1 MKRRIINKIGVLSI
15 LSATALMGCSDL
27 EIEETD
33 SIIDRETATAG
44 VFNGV
49 EDVESALTNAF
60 NGLNRV
66 GDQANIYALQEI
78 TTDEL
83 LVPTRGTDWGD
94 NGIWRTL
101 HQHTWDATHPH
112 ILATWNNWNS
122 SIFLTTEIIDPRSSA
137 SEEQLAQA
145 SFARA
150 YSTWIVMDNFGQVP
164 FRAPDEGPSVN
175 PMVMQRS
182 EALEF
187 ILDDLDV
194 AIAGLPEVSAG
205 NLDALARG
213 SKASARFLKAKILLN
228 AHIYREEQSAN
239 AGDMQEVISLVEAIE
254 ADGFALEEGYFEIF
268 EPSSDLETIWWL
280 PSAVGNRI
288 WSGLHYNQPAPDNA
302 GGGWN
307 GFSTL
312 SEFYDLFEGD
322 PNHNYI
328 DAGQE
333 ERRGWVPDASN
344 AGPDNLGIGWGFLI
358 NQQYSIEG
366 EPLPARGGK
375 PLSYT
380 REFPGLVGNS
390 DITGI
395 RTIKYHPVNGSFT
408 PHLLMFRY
416 SDAFL
421 MKAEAM
427 LRSGTGDP
435 TALVNQLRELRDASP
450 IGNVTESDLIDER
463 GREFYKEMWRRNDLI
478 RFGQFTKDWEF
489 KNPAAVGDETRN
501 LFPIPSNALLSN
513 PNLTQNPGY

>member
-1 MKRRIINKIGVLSI
+1 M
-15 LSATALMGCSDL
+15 TALTSCSDL

-49 EDVESALTNAF
+49 EDVESAVDNVM

-101 HQHTWDATHPH
+101 HQHTWDPTHNH
-112 ILATWNNWNS
+112 ILAVWNNWNS
-122 SIFLTTEIIDPRSSA
+122 TIFLATEIIDPRSNA
-137 SEEQLAQA
+137 NELQLAEA

-150 YSTWIVMDNFGQVP
+150 YATWIVMDNFGQVP
-164 FRAPDEGPSVN
+164 FREPDEGPSVN
-175 PMVMQRS
+175 PSVMQRP

-187 ILDDLDV
+187 VLNDLDV

-205 NLDALARG
+205 SMNELARG
-213 SKASARFLKAKILLN
+213 TKASARFLKAKVLLN
-228 AHIYREEQSAN
+228 AHIYRGQETADPN
-239 AGDMQEVISLVEAIE
+239 DMQEVISLVEAIE
-254 ADGFALEEGYFEIF
+254 ADGFALEQGYFEIF
-268 EPSSDLETIWWL
+268 EPSADLETIWWR
-280 PSAVGNRI
+280 PAAVGNRI
-288 WSGLHYNQPAPDNA
+288 WAGLHYNQPAPDNA

-312 SEFYDLFEGD
+312 AEFYDLFEGD
-322 PNHNYI
+322 PNHNYLG
-328 DAGQE
+328 AGQE
-333 ERRGWVPDASN
+333 ERRGWVPDEETAN
-344 AGPDNLGIGWGFLI
+344 EENFGIGWGFLI
-358 NQQYSIEG
+358 NQQYGPNG
-366 EPLPARGGK
+366 EPLAARGGK

-380 REFPGLVGNS
+380 RDFPGLVGNS

-395 RTIKYHPVNGSFT
+395 RTIKYHPSNGSFT
-408 PHLLMFRY
+408 PHLIMFRY

-427 LRSGTGDP
+427 MRMGEDA
-435 TALVNQLRELRDASP
+435 TALVNELRVLREATPLAT
-450 IGNVTESDLIDER
+450 VTMDDLIDER

-478 RFGQFTKDWEF
+478 RFGQFTKDWQF
-489 KNPAAVGDETRN
+489 KNEEAVGDETKN

>member
-1 MKRRIINKIGVLSI
+1 MKRQIINKIGLLSI

-33 SIIDRETATAG
+33 SIIDRETSTAG

-66 GDQANIYALQEI
+66 NDQANIYALQEI

-112 ILATWNNWNS
+112 ILATWNGWNS
-122 SIFLTTEIIDPRSSA
+122 SIFLTTEIIDPRSDA
-137 SEEQLAQA
+137 NEEQLAQA

-150 YSTWIVMDNFGQVP
+150 YATWIIMDNFGQVP
-164 FRAPDEGPSVN
+164 FREPDEGPSVD
-175 PMVMQRS
+175 PIVMQRP

-205 NLDALARG
+205 NMDALTRG
-213 SKASARFLKAKILLN
+213 TKASARFLKAKALIN
-228 AHIYREEQSAN
+228 AHIYRGEATAN
-239 AGDMQEVISLVEAIE
+239 AADMQEVISLVEAIE
-254 ADGFALEEGYFEIF
+254 ADGFALEDGYFEIF
-268 EPSSDLETIWWL
+268 EPSADLETLWWR
-280 PSAVGNRI
+280 PAEVGNRI
-288 WSGLHYNQPAPDNA
+288 WAGLHYNQDAPDNE

-322 PNHNYI
+322 PSHNYVG
-328 DAGQE
+328 AGQE
-333 ERRGWVPDASN
+333 ERRGFVPDASN
-344 AGPDNLGIGWGFLI
+344 AGPENLGIGWGFLHE
-358 NQQYSIEG
+358 QQFDTDG

-375 PLSYT
+375 PLNYT
-380 REFPGLVGNS
+380 RDYPALVGNS
-390 DITGI
+390 DVTGI

-408 PHLLMFRY
+408 PHLIMFRY

-427 LRSGTGDP
+427 LRGGIGDP
-435 TALVNQLRELRDASP
+435 TAMVNELRALRDASP
-450 IGNVTESDLIDER
+450 IANVTESDLIDER

-489 KNPAAVGDETRN
+489 KNPDAVGDESKN